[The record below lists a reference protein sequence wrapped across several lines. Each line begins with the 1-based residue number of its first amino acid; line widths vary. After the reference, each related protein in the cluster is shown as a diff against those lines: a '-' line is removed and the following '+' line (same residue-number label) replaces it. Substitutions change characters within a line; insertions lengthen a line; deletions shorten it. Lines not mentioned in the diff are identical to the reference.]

1 MSFKVL
7 FVIPT
12 PLFPLGQSNYN
23 SFKRIKELIQ
33 YDYSIKVVCPTIN
46 KKYSKEITD
55 FKNDFNIEV
64 LDNFQ
69 TAGLSGLRKHLRYI
83 LFNKNQFKSIIT
95 KNKPD
100 IIHVVNPPDLIPLVV
115 SGVAKKNKIPLVFHV
130 ADPGPESMATIFSG
144 IKKYIFVSISKLIEK
159 IVINRSQSLITVNN
173 VLKEQIKN
181 TRRVHNNNF
190 DVVYNVHETINLN
203 KKLNQQIK
211 IKNSLVYLGT
221 LSSEMI
227 GLKDFIHNYRKLEG
241 WENTI
246 FYVIGDGPHKDEL
259 KELSKKKKLYKQ
271 IQFTGHLNYSKAIEL
286 VSSATLAIL
295 PYKNTPLTR
304 IALPTKL
311 FEYIGS
317 SKVVVCPD
325 LPGLVEILGKS
336 YPGLYNA
343 ESFNNIYKT
352 INELFRN
359 EKMILR
365 IEKENFQLS
374 KKYTLNE
381 EVKKIHSIYSNILN
395 NDY

>member
-1 MSFKVL
+1 LSFKVL

-95 KNKPD
+95 KTKPD

-115 SGVAKKNKIPLVFHV
+115 SGVAKKNKIPLVFHI

-144 IKKYIFVSISKLIEK
+144 IKKHIFVSISKLIEK
-159 IVINRSQSLITVNN
+159 IVIIRSQALITVNG
-173 VLKEQIKN
+173 VLKEQIKK
-181 TRRVHNNNF
+181 TRRVQNKNF
-190 DVVYNVHETINLN
+190 IVVYNVHEAININ
-203 KKLNQQIK
+203 KKLNQEIK
-211 IKNSLVYLGT
+211 MKNSLVYLGT

-227 GLKDFIHNYRKLEG
+227 GLKDFIYNYKKING
-241 WENTI
+241 WANSI
-246 FYVIGDGPHKDEL
+246 FHIIGDGPHRHEL
-259 KELSKKKKLYKQ
+259 QQLSEEINLNKQ
-271 IQFTGHLNYSKAIEL
+271 IQFKGHLSFNKAIEL
-286 VSSATLAIL
+286 VSSSALAIL

-317 SKVVVCPD
+317 SKAVVCPD
-325 LPGLVEILGKS
+325 LPGLKEILGKNYS
-336 YPGLYNA
+336 GFYNA
-343 ESFNNIYKT
+343 DSFDDIYNT
-352 INELFRN
+352 INELLKN

-374 KKYTLNE
+374 KKYKLNK
-381 EVKKIHSIYSNILN
+381 EVKKIHSLYNSIII
-395 NDY
+395 ND